1 MSENENNNTPV
12 NGGIVART
20 VPMLLEHEMSKSFIS
35 YAMARPPRIREMP
48 FRAGATIR

>member
-1 MSENENNNTPV
+1 MSENDNNNGIQ

-35 YAMARPPRIREMP
+35 
-48 FRAGATIR
+48 